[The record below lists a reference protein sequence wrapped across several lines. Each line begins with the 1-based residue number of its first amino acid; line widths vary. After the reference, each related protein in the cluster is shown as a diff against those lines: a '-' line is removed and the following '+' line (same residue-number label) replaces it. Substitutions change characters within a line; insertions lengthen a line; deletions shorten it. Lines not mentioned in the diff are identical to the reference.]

1 MVRPRKLGFKYR
13 EGVNTSQLEQQKNNR
28 VRVELKLFVLI
39 LIHTPFGLEFFDR
52 VAKWRIAKFYAR
64 FNTYLMPAISA
75 LAIFLILGSL
85 LVMFANA
92 QAREGVRGVGP
103 AANLLIPGFNP
114 YLPIT
119 YGLAALVITIIIHEA
134 GHGIVARVHNI
145 RVDSTGIV
153 LFLGIPVGAFVNIER
168 EELNRATLKQKS
180 AVLTAGP
187 LNNMILA
194 GACLLAMYLVMST
207 LTPLPPDPNAA
218 QFGVM
223 VISVNSGSLAEALG
237 IEANS
242 VIQYVAGQQIMSLDD
257 LSESLRAN
265 LGNTIEM
272 TWLNNAG
279 DTIVREV
286 TLPATVEPGRGTLGV
301 SVTVLASDPQEVL
314 DTYKNQFSQNP
325 LAILLPPTFQQGL
338 VPFSDLMAPKYTS
351 SVFGDNFAPL
361 ANMLFWL
368 WFINFNVGIFNALP
382 LGPLDGGQLYG
393 AVIENKAKSKA
404 LAKNANM
411 VMTLVM
417 SAIVFAVLVLPY
429 VVF

>member
-1 MVRPRKLGFKYR
+1 M
-13 EGVNTSQLEQQKNNR
+13 EQQKNNR

-64 FNTYLMPAISA
+64 FNTYLMPAITA

-85 LVMFANA
+85 LVMFSNA

-103 AANLLIPGFNP
+103 AANLLIPGLNP

-119 YGLAALVITIIIHEA
+119 FGLVALVITIIIHEA

-145 RVDSTGIV
+145 RVDTTGIV
-153 LFLGIPVGAFVNIER
+153 LFLGIPIGAFVNIER

-194 GACLLAMYLVMST
+194 GACLLAMYFLVST
-207 LTPLPPDPNAA
+207 LTPLPPDPSAP

-223 VISVNSGSLAEALG
+223 VISVNGGSLAETVG
-237 IEANS
+237 IEAES
-242 VIQYVAGQQIMSLDD
+242 VIQYVAGQQITSLED
-257 LSESLRAN
+257 LSESLRSN
-265 LGNTIEM
+265 LGNTVEI
-272 TWLNNAG
+272 TWLNKAG
-279 DTIVREV
+279 DPVMRQV
-286 TLPATVEPGRGTLGV
+286 TLPAAVEPGRGTLGV
-301 SVTVLASDPQEVL
+301 SVTVLSSSPQEVL

-325 LAILLPPTFQQGL
+325 LAILLPPTFQEGF

-351 SVFGDNFAPL
+351 SVFGDNFAPV

-393 AVIENKAKSKA
+393 ALIENKIKSKTI
-404 LAKNANM
+404 AKNANM
-411 VMTLVM
+411 LLTLVM
-417 SAIVFAVLVLPY
+417 AAIVFAVLVLPY